1 MNAEKSFSY
10 PFEDKDWVSKLG
22 IGALISMIPI
32 LNFAWSGYSVDIIRN
47 VMSNN
52 PEPLP
57 TWDDIGKKF
66 NEGLILFGA
75 GLIYAS
81 PILIALCLPLGIT
94 ASSGLFSGNGNTQD
108 LSRTITEVG
117 GVLFFGL
124 LCVSLLYGFVL
135 SIIYPAILLLFA
147 REGTFASC
155 FKLRDAFDTI
165 SKNAAPFFT
174 AWALSL
180 AASLGVGLI
189 VGFVNLVVS
198 WIPCVGWIVG
208 LALGLASVVY
218 SSAVYAHL
226 FGQFGR
232 IAFGSNPLAPVIPV
246 EDPSA
251 GSDLSIS

>member
-10 PFEDKDWVSKLG
+10 PFEDKDWASKLG
-22 IGALISMIPI
+22 LGALISMIPI

-66 NEGLILFGA
+66 SEGLILFGA

-94 ASSGLFSGNGNTQD
+94 ASSGLFSGNGNTEE
-108 LSRTITEVG
+108 LRRTITEVG

-124 LCVSLLYGFVL
+124 LCVVLLYGFLL
-135 SIIYPAILLLFA
+135 SIIYPAIVVLFA

-155 FKLRDAFDTI
+155 FRLRDAFDMI

-208 LALGLASVVY
+208 LVLGMGATAY
-218 SSAVYAHL
+218 GAAVYAHL
-226 FGQFGR
+226 FGQFGKA
-232 IAFGSNPLAPVIPV
+232 AFEGKQLVASN
-246 EDPSA
+246 
-251 GSDLSIS
+251 